1 MDKGSGP
8 YHLHL
13 PVGREFY
20 FEELPGGV
28 GQEPITLYLDHLVT
42 LTGTRLQT
50 RTVEHGDPTPKVMY
64 QSGGLHLPGRL
75 GHPPAAHAQHIRDHL
90 MRHMQFMLR

>member
-13 PVGREFY
+13 PVWREFY
-20 FEELPGGV
+20 FEELRGGV
-28 GQEPITLYLDHLVT
+28 GQEPITLCLDHLVT

-50 RTVEHGDPTPKVMY
+50 RTVEHGDPTSKVMY
-64 QSGGLHLPGRL
+64 YSGGLQLPGRL
-75 GHPPAAHAQHIRDHL
+75 GHSLATHAQHIRDQFV
-90 MRHMQFMLR
+90 RHMQFIVR